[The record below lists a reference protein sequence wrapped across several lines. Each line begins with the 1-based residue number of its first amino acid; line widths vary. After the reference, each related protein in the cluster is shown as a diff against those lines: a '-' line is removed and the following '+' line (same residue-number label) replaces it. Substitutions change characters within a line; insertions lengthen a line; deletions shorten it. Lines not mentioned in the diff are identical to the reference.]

1 MILGRK
7 KASSGAPERVAP
19 FRRSDTRVLEVD
31 LPKIST
37 PRPSAKKTGY
47 HYQEE
52 EVPPPPK
59 RLKVENRKDLQKE
72 RSQER
77 AVSRIDE
84 FDPDTQ
90 RLVLPS
96 KIGAKPD
103 VNTMR
108 CGQTMFGRRAD
119 DILSLLEDEQT
130 DSALVVL
137 QRSLVTTMVDLLPV
151 VEHAVRAS
159 RGQRG
164 IQNLNM
170 CVSQIREM
178 MADIQATKDR
188 GLLGEQIADRILRPT
203 VLNVAVQS
211 RSALET
217 LAMSVRPYMRDED
230 YKAWYSQHVISM
242 MKSLS
247 DVLQMS
253 FLDMKN
259 SVLKAT
265 G

>member
-1 MILGRK
+1 MILGK
-7 KASSGAPERVAP
+7 KKPSKGAPEGVAP

-31 LPKIST
+31 LPRITAPKPST
-37 PRPSAKKTGY
+37 KKVSY

-59 RLKVENRKDLQKE
+59 KLKQENRRELQKE

-84 FDPDTQ
+84 FDTDTQ

-96 KIGAKPD
+96 RVGAKPD
-103 VNTMR
+103 ENTIR
-108 CGQTMFGRRAD
+108 AVQTMFGRRAD

-137 QRSLVTTMVDLLPV
+137 QRSLVSTMVDLLPV

-178 MADIQATKDR
+178 VADIQATKDR
-188 GLLGEQIADRILRPT
+188 GLLGEQITTRILQPT
-203 VLNVAVQS
+203 VLTVAVQT
-211 RSALET
+211 RSAVET
-217 LAMSVRPYMRDED
+217 LAMSVRPYMKDDEF
-230 YKAWYSQHVISM
+230 KTWYSQHAVSTLR
-242 MKSLS
+242 SLS

-253 FLDMKN
+253 LLDMKN